1 MSLVYRNCPLHQ
13 IRSRLAA
20 HIGISLLSHNLYR
33 LHFWHTWIFVY
44 HIIPTAYIFGTH
56 RQTVFYNLIHTA
68 HIYGAH
74 VRLSSAK
81 RSLLFTSI
89 ACTSDCPPQNDPC
102 SSHVWRTR
110 QPVLLQQDLYCVH
123 LYHNAQES
131 SSITRSI
138 LPTSFTHMGC
148 LSLSTLSILPL
159 SSAHRDCLLQHE
171 TYCPHL
177 WHTGIFFYKTS
188 GTTNISAHNNCH
200 RFVYVFGTYEVSS
213 AKRPLYTSRM
223 FGTKRLCSTSEC
235 RQKS

>member
-1 MSLVYRNCPLHQ
+1 M
-13 IRSRLAA
+13 
-20 HIGISLLSHNLYR
+20 
-33 LHFWHTWIFVY
+33 
-44 HIIPTAYIFGTH
+44 
-56 RQTVFYNLIHTA
+56 HTA

-89 ACTSDCPPQNDPC
+89 ARTSDCPLQNDPC
-102 SSHVWRTR
+102 SSHLWRSR
-110 QPVLLQQDLYCVH
+110 QPALLQQDLYCVH
-123 LYHNAQES
+123 LYHNAQELS
-131 SSITRSI
+131 SVTRSI
-138 LPTSFTHMGC
+138 PPTSFTHMGC

-188 GTTNISAHNNCH
+188 GTTNISTHNNCH

-223 FGTKRLCSTSEC
+223 FGTKRLYSTSEC